1 MLLVKESNYNLMEAI
16 KLSYDFVA
24 DELDA
29 CEFEEEDSRE
39 IIEEKLNRISERI
52 SENLVDR
59 KTKAED

>member
-29 CEFEEEDSRE
+29 CELEEEDSRE